1 MTSAL
6 VLPELG
12 GAVDGAVAG
21 PPAEHALS
29 RAAAARHRVGMVT
42 RAAFIDVLRR
52 DETAGRL
59 ADRGA
64 RIE

>member
-12 GAVDGAVAG
+12 GAIAGAVAG

-29 RAAAARHRVGMVT
+29 RAAVVRLRIGTVR

-52 DETAGRL
+52 GLTVGRL
-59 ADRGA
+59 ADRG
-64 RIE
+64 RGDE